1 MLTKLR
7 PCNRPVRHFAIC
19 FVNPLR
25 VDDSWFRTIF
35 TFHPFKIEILKLFII
50 LQKYGMICC
59 RVVRFLLFLIGWR
72 IELLD
77 SFVDSFIK
85 NLMIEMWQ
93 GKNIRREHVILIDNR
108 EKENIE

>member
-1 MLTKLR
+1 
-7 PCNRPVRHFAIC
+7 
-19 FVNPLR
+19 
-25 VDDSWFRTIF
+25 
-35 TFHPFKIEILKLFII
+35 
-50 LQKYGMICC
+50 MICC

-93 GKNIRREHVILIDNR
+93 GKNIRREHVIGILI
-108 EKENIE
+108 EKLMIERRKILNE

>member
-1 MLTKLR
+1 M
-7 PCNRPVRHFAIC
+7 
-19 FVNPLR
+19 
-25 VDDSWFRTIF
+25 
-35 TFHPFKIEILKLFII
+35 
-50 LQKYGMICC
+50 
-59 RVVRFLLFLIGWR
+59 LFLIGWK

>member
-1 MLTKLR
+1 
-7 PCNRPVRHFAIC
+7 
-19 FVNPLR
+19 
-25 VDDSWFRTIF
+25 
-35 TFHPFKIEILKLFII
+35 
-50 LQKYGMICC
+50 MICC